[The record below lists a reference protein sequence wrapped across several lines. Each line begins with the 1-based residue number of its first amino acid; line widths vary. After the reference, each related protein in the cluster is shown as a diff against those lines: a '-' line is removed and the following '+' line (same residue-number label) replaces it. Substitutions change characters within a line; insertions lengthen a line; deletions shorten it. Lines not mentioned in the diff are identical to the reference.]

1 MLLLL
6 FGGVITQAEETE
18 GESEMTGNA
27 KIAAVETDDFKMD
40 YLQFGNGDETLVI
53 LPGLSVQSVMGSADA
68 VVKAYQQLAD
78 HYTICLFD
86 RRKELPAEYSL
97 QDMADDTAQAIAA
110 AGLDE
115 VNLFGVSQGGMIAM
129 GIAIEHPELVK
140 KLVLGSTSS
149 SITEETYQLIDR
161 WIRLAKEGRAEDLY
175 LSFGEM
181 LYPEDVF
188 NQSKDLLKDAAK
200 TVTKEDLDRFI
211 ILAQSLRDFH
221 ITDELDQIACPVL
234 LIGSK
239 DDRVLGVE
247 ATQVI
252 AEHLSGRPGF
262 ELYLYDGYGHAAYD
276 TAPDY
281 KERVLSFLEAH

>member
-149 SITEETYQLIDR
+149 DITKEMYQLIDK
-161 WIRLAKEGRAEDLY
+161 WIQMAKEGRAEDLY

-188 NQSKDLLKDAAK
+188 NQSKDLLKAAAK

-211 ILAQSLRDFH
+211 ILAQSLRDFD

-252 AEHLSGRPGF
+252 AEHLSGRPDF

-281 KERVLSFLEAH
+281 KERVLSFLEIH

>member
-1 MLLLL
+1 
-6 FGGVITQAEETE
+6 
-18 GESEMTGNA
+18 MTGNA

-149 SITEETYQLIDR
+149 DITKETYQLIDK
-161 WIRLAKEGRAEDLY
+161 WIQMAKEGRAEDLY

-188 NQSKDLLKDAAK
+188 NQSKDLLKAAAK

-211 ILAQSLRDFH
+211 ILAQSLRDFD

-247 ATQVI
+247 AAQVI
-252 AEHLSGRPGF
+252 AEHLSGRPDF

-281 KERVLSFLEAH
+281 KERVLSFLEIH

>member
-18 GESEMTGNA
+18 GESEMPGNA

-149 SITEETYQLIDR
+149 DITKETYQLIDK
-161 WIRLAKEGRAEDLY
+161 WIQMAKEGRAEDLY

-188 NQSKDLLKDAAK
+188 NQSKDLLKAAAK

-211 ILAQSLRDFH
+211 ILAQSLRDFD

-252 AEHLSGRPGF
+252 AEHLSGRPDF

-281 KERVLSFLEAH
+281 KERVLSFLEIH

>member
-149 SITEETYQLIDR
+149 DITKETYQLIDK
-161 WIRLAKEGRAEDLY
+161 WIQMAKEGRAEDLY

-181 LYPEDVF
+181 LYPEDVI
-188 NQSKDLLKDAAK
+188 NQSKDLLKAAAK

-211 ILAQSLRDFH
+211 ILAQSLRDFD

-252 AEHLSGRPGF
+252 AEHLSGRPDF

-281 KERVLSFLEAH
+281 KERVLSFLEIH

>member
-149 SITEETYQLIDR
+149 DITKETYQLIDK
-161 WIRLAKEGRAEDLY
+161 WIQMAKEGRAEDLY

-188 NQSKDLLKDAAK
+188 NQSKDLLKAAAK

-211 ILAQSLRDFH
+211 ILAQSLRDFD

-252 AEHLSGRPGF
+252 AEHLSGRPDF

-281 KERVLSFLEAH
+281 KERVLSFLEIH